1 MLNKR
6 TIKDSYALPRIED
19 ILDTLSGSK
28 FFSVLDM
35 KSGYHQIEFEEAN
48 KHRTAFTVG
57 PIGFYEFNCLP
68 FGLSNSPATY
78 QHITEECLGDLN
90 MKICVIYLDDVIIF
104 ADSYEEH
111 LERLYLI
118 FNRLSEC
125 NLKLNAKKC
134 KLFQK
139 QVKNVGFK
147 VSADGIST
155 DPDKVQKVL
164 DWPVPRYPDEVRQFV
179 GFAGFYRRFI
189 KDFSKIVKPLQDI
202 MPHQNQRKK
211 REKEKLRV
219 GNGDQSM
226 MWHSTN

>member
-1 MLNKR
+1 
-6 TIKDSYALPRIED
+6 
-19 ILDTLSGSK
+19 
-28 FFSVLDM
+28 M
-35 KSGYHQIEFEEAN
+35 KSGYHQVEIEEAH

-57 PIGFYEFNCLP
+57 PIGFYEFNRLP
-68 FGLSNSPATY
+68 FGLPNSPATY
-78 QHITEECLGDLN
+78 QRIMEECLGDLN

-118 FNRLSEC
+118 FNRLREC

-139 QVKNVGFK
+139 QVKYVGFI

-164 DWPVPRYPDEVRQFV
+164 DWPYLNIP
-179 GFAGFYRRFI
+179 
-189 KDFSKIVKPLQDI
+189 
-202 MPHQNQRKK
+202 
-211 REKEKLRV
+211 
-219 GNGDQSM
+219 M
-226 MWHSTN
+226 MCASL

>member
-1 MLNKR
+1 
-6 TIKDSYALPRIED
+6 
-19 ILDTLSGSK
+19 
-28 FFSVLDM
+28 M
-35 KSGYHQIEFEEAN
+35 KSGYYQVEIEEAH
-48 KHRTAFTVG
+48 KHKTAFTVG
-57 PIGFYEFNCLP
+57 PIGFYEFNRLP

-78 QHITEECLGDLN
+78 QRIMEEFLWDFN
-90 MKICVIYLDDVIIF
+90 MKIRVIYLDDVNIF

-118 FNRLSEC
+118 FNSLREC

-139 QVKNVGFK
+139 QVKNVGFV
-147 VSADGIST
+147 VSVDEIST

-164 DWPVPRYPDEVRQFV
+164 DWPVPRHPDEVREFV

-202 MPHQNQRKK
+202 MQPQNQRKK
-211 REKEKLRV
+211 RVK
-219 GNGDQSM
+219 
-226 MWHSTN
+226 T

>member
-28 FFSVLDM
+28 FFSILDM
-35 KSGYHQIEFEEAN
+35 KSGYHLVEIEEAH

-68 FGLSNSPATY
+68 FSLLNSPATY
-78 QHITEECLGDLN
+78 QRIMEECLGDLN
-90 MKICVIYLDDVIIF
+90 TKICMIYLDDVIIF
-104 ADSYEEH
+104 ADSFEEH

-118 FNRLSEC
+118 FNRLREC
-125 NLKLNAKKC
+125 NLKMNAKKC

-139 QVKNVGFK
+139 QVKYVGFI

-155 DPDKVQKVL
+155 DPDK
-164 DWPVPRYPDEVRQFV
+164 EGVRLAITQTS
-179 GFAGFYRRFI
+179 R
-189 KDFSKIVKPLQDI
+189 
-202 MPHQNQRKK
+202 
-211 REKEKLRV
+211 
-219 GNGDQSM
+219 
-226 MWHSTN
+226 

>member
-1 MLNKR
+1 MIDEVRLHIEQLLSAGIIRKSKSPFASNVVLVKKKDGTLRMCVDYRMLNKR

-35 KSGYHQIEFEEAN
+35 KSGYHQVEIEEAH

-57 PIGFYEFNCLP
+57 PIGFYEFNRLP
-68 FGLSNSPATY
+68 FGLSNSPDTY
-78 QHITEECLGDLN
+78 QRIMEECLGDLS

-118 FNRLSEC
+118 FNRLREC

-139 QVKNVGFK
+139 QVKYVGFI

-155 DPDKVQKVL
+155 DPDKV
-164 DWPVPRYPDEVRQFV
+164 
-179 GFAGFYRRFI
+179 
-189 KDFSKIVKPLQDI
+189 
-202 MPHQNQRKK
+202 
-211 REKEKLRV
+211 
-219 GNGDQSM
+219 
-226 MWHSTN
+226 